1 MLIMRERCSV
11 SIDIVLNKEKR
22 TLICCVY
29 TYRNITPQ
37 RTTTRRLHP
46 PVALNPQDVISP
58 PNGKRANA
66 LFPGS

>member
-22 TLICCVY
+22 TLSCCVY
-29 TYRNITPQ
+29 TYRDITAQ
-37 RTTTRRLHP
+37 RTTTRRMHP
-46 PVALNPQDVISP
+46 LVALNPQDAISP

-66 LFPGS
+66 LFCGS